1 MNSQL
6 NKLVWCREK
15 MGIRVLTRNSDPVKM
30 LCEQQL
36 WNYMEMSEFR
46 KQRVTWF
53 GRWKCNDEK
62 KVELEIFSAL
72 FQQVSNLRKEC
83 LLMILN
89 ISIQLNV
96 WHERQFRMS
105 PIITT
110 TTQHRLT
117 IARSWRCIFGSA
129 DLMDALCTSSVKRHR
144 SVPSSHSIEILFSAP
159 SSKLSIRLSAPSS
172 VNLLVNSV
180 FHHSFRKITEWIAFT
195 RRMCARV

>member
-1 MNSQL
+1 MPGKNGHQSV
-6 NKLVWCREK
+6 NTEFRSSENFMRATIMKLYGNEWVSEAAGNMVR
-15 MGIRVLTRNSDPVKM
+15 P
-30 LCEQQL
+30 
-36 WNYMEMSEFR
+36 MEMQWWEKGRAWNIFGVISTSE
-46 KQRVTWF
+46 QL
-53 GRWKCNDEK
+53 K
-62 KVELEIFSAL
+62 KGM
-72 FQQVSNLRKEC
+72 